1 MGELFLRVDRLRVL
15 FVVMGVSRRCLLIT
29 QGAIGLVG
37 AGRAER
43 IPVAPIFPL
52 VSAEVRMA
60 QRDQLLLQRQQSSA
74 KPDRQAVFPDRVR
87 GHGAAQGH
95 RAVPIRQLLVHR
107 AVRIQRCIAPP
118 PQFTIRTVGH
128 IVETGRRIALHLDLL
143 FVPPQH
149 RFHLAELSS

>member
-1 MGELFLRVDRLRVL
+1 MEVLSLRADRLRAL
-15 FVVMGVSRRCLLIT
+15 FAVMGVNRRCLLIT
-29 QGAIGLVG
+29 RGATGLVG
-37 AGRAER
+37 VGHVGR
-43 IPVAPIFPL
+43 IPVVPISLP
-52 VSAEVRMA
+52 VSVEVQMA
-60 QRDQLLLQRQQSSA
+60 QREQPLLQRQQSSA
-74 KPDRQAVFPDRVR
+74 KPDRQAVSPDPVR
-87 GHGAAQGH
+87 GRGAA
-95 RAVPIRQLLVHR
+95 RERRVVPIRPQRVHQ